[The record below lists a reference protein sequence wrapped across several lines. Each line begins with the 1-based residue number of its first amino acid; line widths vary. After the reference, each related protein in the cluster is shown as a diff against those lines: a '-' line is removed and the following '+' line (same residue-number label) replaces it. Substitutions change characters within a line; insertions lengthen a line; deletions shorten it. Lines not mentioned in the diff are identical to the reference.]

1 MELAMLITAVALLV
15 GAAAVPLGQGG
26 RMSFSRALATL
37 GQQVAAP

>member
-1 MELAMLITAVALLV
+1 MELAMLITAVALL

-37 GQQVAAP
+37 GQQASAP